1 MPGTQKRGA
10 LVSAAIVAV
19 MSLVMLAP
27 ADVAAQAS
35 DMNERLDVYK
45 FEQRLDRVRRDAA
58 RMEKIVTKGWKPA
71 SKKKEDRYRNATHQ
85 QLDELQKQARTEKRK
100 LKTPSTGMFSTREER
115 SFDYRDLEY
124 TLRQMEQQIQ
134 ALKKRVEK
142 MDERETGND
151 G

>member
-1 MPGTQKRGA
+1 MSGKHKRSL

-19 MSLVMLAP
+19 AGVAVVAP
-27 ADVAAQAS
+27 ADVTAQAN
-35 DMNERLDVYK
+35 DMSERLGVYK

-71 SKKKEDRYRNATHQ
+71 SRKKEDRYRNATHQ
-85 QLDELQKQARTEKRK
+85 QLDELQKQARTEKRR
-100 LKTPSTGMFSTREER
+100 LKSPSAGMFSTSKER

-124 TLRQMEQQIQ
+124 TLRQMEQQLQ
-134 ALKKRVEK
+134 VLQTQVEK
-142 MDERETGND
+142 MEEGRAGND